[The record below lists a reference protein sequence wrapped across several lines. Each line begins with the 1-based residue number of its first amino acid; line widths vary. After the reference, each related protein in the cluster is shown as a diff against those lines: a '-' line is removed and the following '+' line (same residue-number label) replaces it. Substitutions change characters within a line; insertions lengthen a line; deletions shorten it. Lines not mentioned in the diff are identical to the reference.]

1 MAFWK
6 KADNRKKHQDQA
18 REYLVEDE
26 QLLHTYGLLIDFVA
40 LTDQRVIFV
49 EKSWVSKRSE
59 VVSIPYSKIEEIALL
74 KDRRMSISNPVR
86 ISTRSKD
93 HQLNLI
99 KGNDSVGFYRQLS
112 RQIMKAGG

>member
-18 REYLVEDE
+18 REYLVGDE

-99 KGNDSVGFYRQLS
+99 KGNDSVGFYKQLS
-112 RQIMKAGG
+112 RQMMKAGG